1 MPNESQTN
9 EEGTMV
15 KHMTATAFLSVLTWA
30 FVSPGASGAERA
42 GHFPLTSPDGLL
54 LENTSVQAATLHGKQ
69 GLRVVMADDALA
81 RVRGMSAA
89 ERQRASETGQF
100 PEQMAIIDGLEFG
113 NGIIEVEIAGEPL
126 AGVFEGARGFV
137 GIAFRVQKDRRSYD
151 AFYLRPAN
159 GRAEEQLRR
168 NRAVQYISH
177 PDWTWFRFRQETPGK
192 YESYVDLVPGEWTRI
207 RIEVQ
212 GAQARLYVHG
222 AEQPSLIVN
231 DLKTGDSAR
240 GGIALWLDIG
250 TVAHFR
256 NLSVRQDNSDSTPRT
271 TPVTQ

>member
-1 MPNESQTN
+1 
-9 EEGTMV
+9 MV
-15 KHMTATAFLSVLTWA
+15 KLRTTTAALSLLALA
-30 FVSPGASGAERA
+30 FVSVGVSGAEGA
-42 GHFPLTSPDGLL
+42 QPFPLTSADGLL
-54 LENTSVQAATLHGKQ
+54 LENVSVQAATLHDKKGVRI
-69 GLRVVMADDALA
+69 LMSEDALA

-113 NGIIEVEIAGEPL
+113 DGIIEVEIAGEPL

-137 GIAFRVQKDRRSYD
+137 GIAFRVQKDRRTYD

-159 GRAEEQLRR
+159 GRAEEQVRR
-168 NRAVQYISH
+168 NRSVQYVSH

-207 RIEVQ
+207 KIEVQ
-212 GAQARLYVHG
+212 GTKARFYVHG
-222 AEQPSLIVN
+222 AKQPTLIVN
-231 DLKTGDSAR
+231 DLKTGAAAK
-240 GGIALWLDIG
+240 GAVALWLDIG

-256 NLSVRQDNSDSTPRT
+256 NLSVHPAKSR
-271 TPVTQ
+271 

>member
-1 MPNESQTN
+1 
-9 EEGTMV
+9 MV
-15 KHMTATAFLSVLTWA
+15 KQRTTTAVLSLLALAFISAGV
-30 FVSPGASGAERA
+30 SGAERSR
-42 GHFPLTSPDGLL
+42 HFPLTSADGLL
-54 LENTSVQAATLHGKQ
+54 LENVSAQAAALDDKKGI
-69 GLRVVMADDALA
+69 RVVMSDDALA

-113 NGIIEVEIAGEPL
+113 DGIIEVEISGEPL

-137 GIAFRVQKDRRSYD
+137 GIAFRVQKDRRTYD

-168 NRAVQYISH
+168 NRTVQYISH

-256 NLSVRQDNSDSTPRT
+256 NLSVRQDDSDSTPRT

>member
-1 MPNESQTN
+1 
-9 EEGTMV
+9 MV
-15 KHMTATAFLSVLTWA
+15 KQTITAVLSLLAWA
-30 FVSPGASGAERA
+30 FVSVDVSGSERA
-42 GHFPLTSPDGLL
+42 RHFPLTSSDGLL
-54 LENTSVQAATLHGKQ
+54 LENVSVQTATLHGKQ
-69 GLRVVMADDALA
+69 GLRVVMSDDALA
-81 RVRGMSAA
+81 RVRGMNAA

-113 NGIIEVEIAGEPL
+113 NGIIEVEISGEPL

-137 GIAFRVQKDRRSYD
+137 GIAFRVQKDRRTYD

-159 GRAEEQLRR
+159 GRAEEQIRR

-231 DLKTGDSAR
+231 DLKTGAAAK
-240 GGIALWLDIG
+240 GAIALWLDIG

-256 NLSVRQDNSDSTPRT
+256 NLSVHQDDLQSTPRA
-271 TPVTQ
+271 TPIAK